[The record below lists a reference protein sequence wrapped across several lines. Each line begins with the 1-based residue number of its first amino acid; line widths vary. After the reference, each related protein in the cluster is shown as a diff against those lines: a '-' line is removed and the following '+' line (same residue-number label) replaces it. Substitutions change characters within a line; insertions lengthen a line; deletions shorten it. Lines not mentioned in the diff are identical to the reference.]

1 MHKCMCLLAC
11 MRACVRACA
20 YVHACVCA
28 YTGVLVYIC
37 ACMCTCVCL
46 HVRGVEDISCKSINL
61 LWELSVIT
69 LNNIYLAISSFIMM
83 LHLPY
88 KTIYSV
94 VSHMSERYSK

>member
-11 MRACVRACA
+11 VRACVR
-20 YVHACVCA
+20 A
-28 YTGVLVYIC
+28 YTGVLVCIC
-37 ACMCTCVCL
+37 ACMRAYTGVLVCMCACVCL
-46 HVRGVEDISCKSINL
+46 HVRGVEDISCKSINP

-69 LNNIYLAISSFIMM
+69 LNIYLAISSFIMM

-88 KTIYSV
+88 KIIYSV